1 MKNSPAFISSLR
13 NELIGS
19 GLILLVWSLVS
30 LAYPMYIIPSPVEV
44 IEGAI
49 KNPPQDFAH
58 HAFITLFRVAVGF
71 VLSLVVGTFLGSAA
85 YIKKWGGQLNALMLS
100 LQVLPGTVLG
110 VIFLLVF
117 GLGSAAP
124 ILLITFMV
132 LPTLAV
138 NTYNGLFSANKQLEE
153 YLMTLGSKKSNL
165 FKLVYLPVLVPVL
178 QSNLTLG
185 FSLGVKVVVLGEF
198 IGSQDGLGYLLNTA
212 RIFLN
217 MQEVF
222 LYVAVLMAFTLA
234 FQAAASL
241 LFSTFFRN
249 YFFAS

>member
-1 MKNSPAFISSLR
+1 
-13 NELIGS
+13 
-19 GLILLVWSLVS
+19 
-30 LAYPMYIIPSPVEV
+30 
-44 IEGAI
+44 
-49 KNPPQDFAH
+49 
-58 HAFITLFRVAVGF
+58 
-71 VLSLVVGTFLGSAA
+71 
-85 YIKKWGGQLNALMLS
+85 
-100 LQVLPGTVLG
+100 
-110 VIFLLVF
+110 
-117 GLGSAAP
+117 
-124 ILLITFMV
+124 
-132 LPTLAV
+132 
-138 NTYNGLFSANKQLEE
+138 
-153 YLMTLGSKKSNL
+153 MTLGSKKSNL

-222 LYVAVLMAFTLA
+222 LYVAVLMVFTLA